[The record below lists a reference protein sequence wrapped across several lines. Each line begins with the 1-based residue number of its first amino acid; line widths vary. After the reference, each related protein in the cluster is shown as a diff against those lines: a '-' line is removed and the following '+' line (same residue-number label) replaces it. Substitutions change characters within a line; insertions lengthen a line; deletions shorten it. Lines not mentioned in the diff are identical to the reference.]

1 MAFTSTIQTSQYGR
15 LPQDDFAIVKKLKD
29 PNDPKVA
36 AIETIIDTAH
46 DPHPSI
52 EMKSGAG
59 LLNSQEI
66 EKAFEHPKMLEFV
79 GELKGK
85 NRIPPKRKTDALSQT
100 GGNKMK
106 RTKIGAGLRFV

>member
-29 PNDPKVA
+29 PNAPNVA

-66 EKAFEHPKMLEFV
+66 EKAFEHPKMVEFV

-85 NRIPPKRKTDALSQT
+85 NRIPPKRKPDALAQT
-100 GGNKMK
+100 GGNKIK
-106 RTKIGAGLRFV
+106 RTKMGAGLKFV